1 MRKWLLLCGWL
12 LVGPAW
18 ALQPGEAVQPWTL
31 LDQFDSPYTLDEQ
44 AKVLLVARDMAG
56 GKLVK
61 AALSDQEKGFLEA
74 RQVVFVADISRMPG
88 PVSTLFAVP
97 AMRDYPYR
105 VMLDREPRVVPRY
118 PAREGAVLW
127 LRLDAGRLKEVR
139 YYDEA
144 QGLAQ
149 ALEALP
155 AQ

>member
-1 MRKWLLLCGWL
+1 MGKWLLLCGWL
-12 LVGPAW
+12 MALPAW
-18 ALQPGEAVQPWTL
+18 ALQPGEVVQPWTL
-31 LDQFDSPYTLDEQ
+31 LDQFDSPYTLNEQ

-56 GKLVK
+56 GKLVN
-61 AALSDQEKGFLEA
+61 AALADQEKGYLEA

-88 PVSTLFAVP
+88 PISTLFAVP

-127 LRLDAGRLKEVR
+127 LQLQAGRLQEVR
-139 YYDEA
+139 YFDEA

-149 ALEALP
+149 ALEGLP
-155 AQ
+155 PQ